1 MQIRFGLLDLRAEP
15 TTRHEGSWSIRSELR
30 SSVFLHSVQTTDA
43 RSDHHDEAQ
52 TALALAE
59 QLITRLKA
67 DPSNRGH
74 HDLLMAK
81 ILFREAETKI
91 NGRTTSPT
99 KSDK

>member
-15 TTRHEGSWSIRSELR
+15 TTRHEGSWSIRCVLR
-30 SSVFLHSVQTTDA
+30 CWVFLLSVKTTVA
-43 RSDHHDEAQ
+43 LSDHHDEAQ

-74 HDLLMAK
+74 HAPLMAE